1 MDYELYS
8 KTIATISSVKNT
20 YQYSKKSPDDNYS
33 EKYYK
38 QDIRAVIKN
47 GKFKGKEIELKNQYA
62 SSEVYDIK
70 YKSRDDIFVDN
81 LREKDGILTGVP
93 SGIKR
98 DYIII
103 ISLTLLF
110 SIFLLV
116 GGRDGF
122 LTFISLAINIGAFYG
137 IIILYFK
144 GFNILYLSIPMIV
157 FFTFVLLI
165 FLNGNGKITWTCF
178 LSSITAIVIT
188 GLITYLTMY
197 FSSEPDYDFMDF
209 ILQPY
214 SPIDARRIFFSETL
228 IACMGGVMDVSIAII
243 ITLKEILDKNPNISN
258 KEIFF
263 SSRNVGDD
271 IIGTMIPVMFFT
283 NIATEIP
290 FFILSLRNSMTLHS
304 IIKHHSFFI
313 LARFLTGSIAIV
325 LAVPISLFFTIIL
338 LKKGKAIC

>member
-110 SIFLLV
+110 SIFLLI
-116 GGRDGF
+116 GKRDGF

-178 LSSITAIVIT
+178 LSSITAIAIT
-188 GLITYLTMY
+188 GLITYLTMS
-197 FSSEPDYDFMDF
+197 FSSEPDYDVMDF

-214 SPIDARRIFFSETL
+214 
-228 IACMGGVMDVSIAII
+228 
-243 ITLKEILDKNPNISN
+243 
-258 KEIFF
+258 
-263 SSRNVGDD
+263 
-271 IIGTMIPVMFFT
+271 
-283 NIATEIP
+283 
-290 FFILSLRNSMTLHS
+290 
-304 IIKHHSFFI
+304 
-313 LARFLTGSIAIV
+313 
-325 LAVPISLFFTIIL
+325 
-338 LKKGKAIC
+338 